1 MARSMFK
8 NTNVAPTRLSET
20 LRRLATFAL
29 GAAMLVFLCGIPCLF
44 FDIGGIAA
52 LAACVCA
59 FLFVPA
65 IFLIFALREN
75 R

>member
-1 MARSMFK
+1 MFK
-8 NTNVAPTRLSET
+8 NMNPAPTRLSET

-29 GAAMLVFLCGIPCLF
+29 GAAMVVFLCGIPCLF
-44 FDIGGIAA
+44 LDAWGIVA

-65 IFLIFALREN
+65 LFLIFALREN

>member
-1 MARSMFK
+1 MFK
-8 NTNVAPTRLSET
+8 NTNVAPSRLSET

-29 GAAMLVFLCGIPCLF
+29 GVCMIVFLCGIPRLF
-44 FDIGGIAA
+44 FGLGGIAA
-52 LAACVCA
+52 SVACVCA
-59 FLFVPA
+59 FLFVPV

>member
-29 GAAMLVFLCGIPCLF
+29 GAAMAVFLCGIPRLF
-44 FDIGGIAA
+44 FDVGGIAA
-52 LAACVCA
+52 FAACVSA